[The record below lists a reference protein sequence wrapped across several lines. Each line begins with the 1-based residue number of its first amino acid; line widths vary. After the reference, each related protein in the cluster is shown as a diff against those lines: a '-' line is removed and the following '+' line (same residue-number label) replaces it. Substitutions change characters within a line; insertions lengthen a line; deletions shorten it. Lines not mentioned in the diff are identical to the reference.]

1 VQYLLERGA
10 SAEAQGYLG
19 MKPLHHACSGSHD
32 AAVAALLE
40 AGAAVDSTD
49 EVTLFEKKIA
59 CVLACC

>member
-32 AAVAALLE
+32 AAVGALLE

-49 EVTLFEKKIA
+49 EVIY
-59 CVLACC
+59 V